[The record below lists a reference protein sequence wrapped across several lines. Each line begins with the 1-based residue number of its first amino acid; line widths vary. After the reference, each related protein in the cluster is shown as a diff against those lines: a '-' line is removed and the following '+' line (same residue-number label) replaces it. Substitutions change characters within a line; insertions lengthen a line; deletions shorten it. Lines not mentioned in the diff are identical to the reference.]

1 MRRYISA
8 LCLSLLLPSA
18 SALADEVK
26 VAVAANFTAPM
37 QEIAKA
43 FEQDTGHRLT
53 ASFGSTGQLYAQ
65 ITHGAPFDVFL
76 AADDSTP
83 AKLESE
89 DEVLAGSRF
98 TYATGAL
105 ALWSAQADLVD
116 AEGAVLRNGSFKHLA
131 IANPKTA
138 PYGLAATQVMQA
150 QGLREQLNPRLVE
163 GQSIGQA
170 YQFVASGNAEL
181 GFVALSQVYRDGK
194 LSEGS
199 AWLVPAELHDPIHQD
214 AVILNKAADNPAAQA
229 LVDYLRG
236 ERAASIIRSFGYQ
249 L

>member
-1 MRRYISA
+1 MRRYLSA

-18 SALADEVK
+18 GALADEVK

-43 FEQDTGHRLT
+43 FEQDTGHQLT

-65 ITHGAPFDVFL
+65 IRHGAPFDVFL

-83 AKLESE
+83 ARLESE
-89 DEVLAGSRF
+89 DEVLTGSRF

-116 AEGAVLRNGSFKHLA
+116 AEGVVLRSESFKHLA

-150 QGLREQLNPRLVE
+150 QGLLEQLSPRLVE
-163 GQSIGQA
+163 GQSIGQT

-199 AWLVPAELHDPIHQD
+199 AWLVPAELHDPIRQD
-214 AVILNKAADNPAAQA
+214 AVILNKAAENPAAQA

-236 ERAASIIRSFGYQ
+236 ERAAGIIRAFGYQ

>member
-1 MRRYISA
+1 MRLSFSTML
-8 LCLSLLLPSA
+8 LCFLLPSA
-18 SALADEVK
+18 GALADEVK
-26 VAVAANFTAPM
+26 VAVATNFTAPM
-37 QEIAKA
+37 QVIAAA
-43 FEQDTGHRLT
+43 FEQDTGHQLK

-65 ITHGAPFDVFL
+65 ITHGAPFDVFM

-89 DEVLAGSRF
+89 GETVEGSRF

-105 ALWSAQADLVD
+105 ALWSAQPNLVD
-116 AEGAVLRNGSFKHLA
+116 DAGAVLRSDSFKHLA

-138 PYGLAATQVMQA
+138 PYGLAANQVMAA
-150 QGLREQLNPRLVE
+150 QGLLEQLTPRLVE

-194 LSEGS
+194 LSGGS

-214 AVILNKAADNPAAQA
+214 AVMLRKAAHNPAAQA
-229 LVDYLRG
+229 LMNYLHD
-236 ERAASIIRSFGYQ
+236 ERAAGIIRSFGYQ